1 MANKYIPIKRVPAG
15 TERDRVSE
23 CLRYWAEID
32 DQTKKGLAR
41 IYIPDIC
48 IAETFKV
55 LAKKYFQERW
65 FKSPQE
71 LNNARNR
78 FRLDTR
84 TTTKTLR
91 AATRK
96 IKVHDIPTSRDI
108 IIAVDR
114 FYELFQKYKKN
125 VSIPDLILLATAK
138 YLLDFYDIP
147 KDALHIITLDNP
159 LWEGSKKIQ
168 ELPNAYNPTKE
179 SDACDK
185 VFK

>member
-1 MANKYIPIKRVPAG
+1 M
-15 TERDRVSE
+15 
-23 CLRYWAEID
+23 
-32 DQTKKGLAR
+32 
-41 IYIPDIC
+41 
-48 IAETFKV
+48 
-55 LAKKYFQERW
+55 LAKKYFQDRW
-65 FKSPQE
+65 FKSAVE

-78 FRLDTR
+78 FRLDMR